1 MKCHLSSKLLQKFSI
16 LQSRMLEE
24 SSKYTRPGGR
34 ILYGTCS
41 LTLEENEFL
50 ISRFL
55 SPHPDFETHPV
66 LEHYRS
72 PALWGETSCRR
83 CHPHR
88 DKTAG
93 DLVAMADPIG

>member
-24 SSKYTRPGGR
+24 SSKYTRPGGC
-34 ILYGTCS
+34 ILYCTCS

-55 SPHPDFETHPV
+55 SAHPDFETHPV
-66 LEHYRS
+66 LEHYSS
-72 PALWGETSCRR
+72 PTLWVQATCRLFY
-83 CHPHR
+83 PHSV
-88 DKTAG
+88 KTAG
-93 DLVAMADPIG
+93 NSAAILA